1 MKIDYI
7 EALKSMIAIIPLY
20 KDGEGKITMIKAE
33 NGYEYL
39 TKVSINKALRDYF
52 ALNLLSLKAVT
63 SKSEK
68 LLDKKSLVPLIN
80 NNEVIIPIKTI
91 KPLVKG
97 DRAFGYIN
105 YSKVKEVRNG
115 VIIFKDGEEL
125 SYIDKY
131 ETVKRRIAEGDILVK
146 AWWNLQFMIEKEAVA
161 Q

>member
-1 MKIDYI
+1 MIVNTLVEHKINLMYNI
-7 EALKSMIAIIPLY
+7 CLLY
-20 KDGEGKITMIKAE
+20 TSKLE
-33 NGYEYL
+33 NGYEYI

-63 SKSEK
+63 AKSEK

-105 YSKVKEVRNG
+105 YSKVKEVRDG
-115 VIIFKDGEEL
+115 FIIFKNRC
-125 SYIDKY
+125 
-131 ETVKRRIAEGDILVK
+131 V
-146 AWWNLQFMIEKEAVA
+146 
-161 Q
+161 